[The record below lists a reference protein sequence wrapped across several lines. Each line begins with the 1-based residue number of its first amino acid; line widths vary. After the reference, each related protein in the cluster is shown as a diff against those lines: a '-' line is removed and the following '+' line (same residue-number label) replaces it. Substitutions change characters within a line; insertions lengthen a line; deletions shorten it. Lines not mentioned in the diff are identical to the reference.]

1 MAIREEEQALF
12 ERWSFGIRGFVTDGA
27 VDPEAYLGSWP
38 KILFLLKEV
47 NDKDGGGWCLRE
59 FLSKGALLPNG
70 EPSRTWVRV
79 ARWIQGIRN
88 LPAEMPWSAIRDI
101 TDEQRGCLLQSVAAV
116 NLKKTPGGHT
126 ADANDLWKFVRQN
139 SEPLREQFGIYSA
152 DLVICCGVG
161 EVFRAH
167 LRPEL
172 KWVATTRGVEYAEYE
187 AHKFIVDYHHP
198 EVRADKNIIYYGLI
212 DAVREILA
220 VPQLPYVGDP
230 PRSTSTGE

>member
-1 MAIREEEQALF
+1 
-12 ERWSFGIRGFVTDGA
+12 
-27 VDPEAYLGSWP
+27 
-38 KILFLLKEV
+38 
-47 NDKDGGGWCLRE
+47 
-59 FLSKGALLPNG
+59 
-70 EPSRTWVRV
+70 
-79 ARWIQGIRN
+79 
-88 LPAEMPWSAIRDI
+88 MPWNAIGDI
-101 TDEQRGCLLQSVAAV
+101 TDKQCGCLLQTIAAV

-139 SEPLREQFGIYSA
+139 AEPLREQFEIYSA

-167 LRPEL
+167 IRPEL
-172 KWVATTRGVEYAEYE
+172 KWVSTTRGVEYAEYE

-220 VPQLPYVGDP
+220 VPQLPYVSDP
-230 PRSTSTGE
+230 PWSTSPGG